1 MSEPD
6 EPSPDLDAWAHA
18 HGFEP
23 SDRRLAGE
31 TPLLRLGL
39 VDVTMRAYEGAV
51 RGHGALLSEF
61 SIGSPSVLEAFG
73 TSDVVDTWFTLF
85 MVKIDAPEWPRI
97 TVHPSGFAEGDWLTR
112 LLHRDDHRV
121 RGISPEFDDRYRA
134 RVANGVPDEQV
145 EELFDLDFVDWC
157 LSQPELI
164 FDVEA
169 NVETGDSLVV
179 ARRGLGLEDPDLDVL
194 LARTE
199 YLVDRFSR
207 GPWPGPAAA

>member
-6 EPSPDLDAWAHA
+6 VPSPDLDAWARA

-39 VDVTMRAYEGAV
+39 VDVTMRAYDGRV
-51 RGHGALLSEF
+51 RGHDALLTEF

-85 MVKIDAPEWPRI
+85 MVKVDAPQWPRL
-97 TVHPSGFAEGDWLTR
+97 TVHPSSFAEGDWLSR

-134 RVANGVPDEQV
+134 RVSNGVPDEQV
-145 EELFDLDFVDWC
+145 QRLFDVEFVDWC
-157 LSQPELI
+157 LSQPELV

-179 ARRGLGLEDPDLDVL
+179 AARGLGLDAGDLDL
-194 LARTE
+194 LLGRTE
-199 YLVDRFSR
+199 RLVDRFSR
-207 GPWPGPAAA
+207 GPTPAPPA